1 MIYTTYFSKVKDLPE
16 NVIPISICGKA
27 PAGWTGLQYKK
38 LAPKYS
44 FFKVWKETHDDD
56 YYIEH
61 YEEEVLKPLNAKR
74 IVHELYELATKKA
87 YANFGYSMTGEEP
100 PEIALVCYEK
110 PENFCH
116 RHLVSGWFIKNG
128 FESGEFIY

>member
-27 PAGWTGLQYKK
+27 PDGWTGLQYKK

-44 FFKVWKETHDDD
+44 FFKIWKETHDDD

-61 YEEEVLKPLNAKR
+61 YENEVLKPLNAVEVVADLK
-74 IVHELYELATKKA
+74 HLCGKSM
-87 YANFGYSMTGEEP
+87 YSNVD
-100 PEIALVCYEK
+100 IALVCYEK

-116 RHLVSGWFIKNG
+116 RHLVSGWLIKNG
-128 FESGEFIY
+128 FESGEYIY

>member
-1 MIYTTYFSKVKDLPE
+1 MIYTTYFSKVRNLPS

-27 PAGWTGLQYKK
+27 PDSWTGLQYKK

-44 FFKVWKETHDDD
+44 FFKVWKETQDDD

-61 YEEEVLKPLNAKR
+61 YENEVLKQLNAIEVVAELKR
-74 IVHELYELATKKA
+74 LCGKSP
-87 YANFGYSMTGEEP
+87 YSDID
-100 PEIALVCYEK
+100 IALVCYEK

-116 RHLVSGWFIKNG
+116 RHLVSDWLIKNG